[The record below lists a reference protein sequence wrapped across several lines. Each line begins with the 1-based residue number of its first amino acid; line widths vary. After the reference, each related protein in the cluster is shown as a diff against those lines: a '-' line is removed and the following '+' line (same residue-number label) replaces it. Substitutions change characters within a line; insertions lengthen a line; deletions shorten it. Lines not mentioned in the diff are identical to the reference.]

1 MNMRTCEL
9 VPYVVAVVPLCDV
22 FVLHTLSQLEKTVHC
37 NLYKHHV
44 WSFPIGSLKK
54 KKKKKKTRRRK
65 KEKRRRR
72 RGGGE
77 EDE

>member
-1 MNMRTCEL
+1 M
-9 VPYVVAVVPLCDV
+9 AVVPLCDV

-54 KKKKKKTRRRK
+54 KKKKKKKRKTRSRRK
-65 KEKRRRR
+65 KKRRR
-72 RGGGE
+72 RGGGGGR
-77 EDE
+77 